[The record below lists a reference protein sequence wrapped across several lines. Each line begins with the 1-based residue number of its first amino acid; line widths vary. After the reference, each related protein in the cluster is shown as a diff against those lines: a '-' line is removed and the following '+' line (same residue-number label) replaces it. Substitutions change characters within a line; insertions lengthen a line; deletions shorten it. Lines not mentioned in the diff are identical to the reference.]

1 MKAFAWTSFF
11 VEKSPL
17 FLFYKPAQAHGAV
30 VFETVFKVPCRI
42 TTVVALDLWIKLTTQ
57 AYDVSVKA

>member
-1 MKAFAWTSFF
+1 MKAFAWTSFCF

-30 VFETVFKVPCRI
+30 VFETVFLS
-42 TTVVALDLWIKLTTQ
+42 ALHNHDSSRFRFMDKINDTGAGCQ
-57 AYDVSVKA
+57 H